1 MWSRRWFAMFLA
13 VCGSGLPAMA
23 WGPFTHVAIG
33 RAVLGLARVR
43 PDSPLA
49 FLQREPER
57 SIFLAASM
65 GPDMTFSVTS
75 FGKTDRTLDLQ
86 LHDPKLG
93 RALLTQASESGDR
106 RRMAFALGW
115 MSHVEA
121 DRLMCV
127 KGSVIYRNVF
137 ELKHE
142 TLEKLAGD
150 VPGILKVAIDAIRAK
165 ADPWLL
171 TTLPRVDTDRLA
183 WGLKRTLGKQLTQSQ
198 AEVATMLSGHAETFA
213 DSISTLREI
222 CRSLG
227 ANRSAFPE
235 LESELTESVAGG
247 VARPLPGMEAVE
259 KVVHRY
265 LEQALPEEVELG
277 PGGTS
282 ALEVRRSKGLLA
294 RLTAG
299 LTRRSRALLAGDG
312 LVARVTR
319 SVLDTTVD
327 AMNSVGIGRERTRRA
342 RVLATF
348 LGEMLADRHDWQQV
362 KAAVRAVAEETREP
376 GNPEER
382 YPGPEDDPIEGPP

>member
-1 MWSRRWFAMFLA
+1 MFLA

-33 RAVLGLARVR
+33 RAVLGLARVQ

-86 LHDPKLG
+86 LHDPHLG
-93 RALLTQASESGDR
+93 RALLNQAGESGDR

-121 DRLMCV
+121 DRLMCS
-127 KGSVIYRNVF
+127 KGSVIYKNVF

-165 ADPWLL
+165 TDPWLL
-171 TTLPRVDTDRLA
+171 TTLPRVDTERLA
-183 WGLKRTLGKQLTQSQ
+183 WGLKRMLGKQLKQSQ
-198 AEVATMLSGHAETFA
+198 AEVATLLSGHAETFA

-222 CRSLG
+222 CRTLG
-227 ANRSAFPE
+227 ANRSAFPK
-235 LESELTESVAGG
+235 LEAELTESVAGG
-247 VARPLPGMEAVE
+247 AARPIPGMGALER
-259 KVVHRY
+259 VVHQH
-265 LEQALPEEVELG
+265 LEQALPEEIELDTG
-277 PGGTS
+277 APS
-282 ALEVRRSKGLLA
+282 ALDARRSKGLLA

-299 LTRRSRALLAGDG
+299 LTRRSRTLLAGDG
-312 LVARVTR
+312 LMARVTR

-327 AMNSVGIGRERTRRA
+327 AMNSVGIGKERTRRA

-382 YPGPEDDPIEGPP
+382 YPGTEDDPIEGPP